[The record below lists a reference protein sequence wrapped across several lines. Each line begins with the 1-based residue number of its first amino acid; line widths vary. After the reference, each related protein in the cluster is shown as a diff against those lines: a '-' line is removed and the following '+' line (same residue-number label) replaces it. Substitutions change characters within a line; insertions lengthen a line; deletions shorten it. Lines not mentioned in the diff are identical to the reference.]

1 MGGEEA
7 QGLIQKRT
15 WTHAELE
22 QASELLEVCNAYE
35 GLNVK
40 LAITMLRTRSGR
52 EINDFLYYAGGKL
65 VGLLAL
71 DSTGSKDKEVIAMV
85 HPDFRRQGIATSLLA
100 AARAEAQQ
108 RGIERFILA
117 CERFSRSGQA
127 FVAALGAHYDYSEHK
142 MVLTAPRTRED
153 YTERLSLRRATEA
166 DIEDLARI
174 ISACFGQTQEGAR
187 RHVAESMHD
196 PYNQFFIM
204 QYPPSRETS
213 NRPGGFAPGGK
224 AVGCLNLFIDDREYG
239 IYTFGILPQY
249 RRRGFGRQMLEQLIK
264 DIQANNENSKRRI
277 ALDVESENR
286 AAISLYHSCGFQEI
300 TTYGYYN
307 LDLV

>member
-1 MGGEEA
+1 M

-15 WTHAELE
+15 WTNAELE
-22 QASELLEVCNAYE
+22 QVDELLEVCNAYE

-40 LAITMLRTRSGR
+40 LAITMLRTRTGR
-52 EINDFLYYAGGKL
+52 ETNDFLYYVRGKL

-71 DSTGSKDKEVIAMV
+71 DSIGSKDKEVTAMV
-85 HPDFRRQGIATSLLA
+85 HPDYRRQGIATSLLA

-127 FVAALGAHYDYSEHK
+127 FVAAVGAQYDYSEHK
-142 MVLTAPRTRED
+142 MVLTALRARED
-153 YTERLSLRRATEA
+153 YMERLSLRRATEA
-166 DIEDLARI
+166 DIEVLAHI
-174 ISACFGQTQEGAR
+174 ITACFGQTPEGAR

-196 PYNQFFIM
+196 PYNQYFIAA
-204 QYPPSRETS
+204 SED
-213 NRPGGFAPGGK
+213 K
-224 AVGCLNLFIDDREYG
+224 AVGCLDLFIDDREYG

-249 RRRGFGRQMLEQLIK
+249 RRRGFGRQMLGQLIK
-264 DIQANNENSKRRI
+264 DIHTNNVSGKRRI
-277 ALDVESENR
+277 ALEVESENSP
-286 AAISLYHSCGFQEI
+286 AISLYRSCGFQEI

>member
-1 MGGEEA
+1 M
-7 QGLIQKRT
+7 QGLIQKRI
-15 WTHAELE
+15 WTNAELE
-22 QASELLEVCNAYE
+22 QVDELLEVCNAYE

-40 LAITMLRTRSGR
+40 LAITMLRTRTGR
-52 EINDFLYYAGGKL
+52 ETNDFLYYVRGKL

-71 DSTGSKDKEVIAMV
+71 DSIGSKDKEVTAMV
-85 HPDFRRQGIATSLLA
+85 HPDYRRQGIATSLLA

-127 FVAALGAHYDYSEHK
+127 FVAAVGAQYDYSEHK
-142 MVLTAPRTRED
+142 MVLTALRTRED
-153 YTERLSLRRATEA
+153 YTERLSLRHATEA
-166 DIEDLARI
+166 DIEVLAHI
-174 ISACFGQTQEGAR
+174 ITACFGQTPEGAR

-196 PYNQFFIM
+196 PYNQYFIA
-204 QYPPSRETS
+204 
-213 NRPGGFAPGGK
+213 APGDK
-224 AVGCLNLFIDDREYG
+224 AVGCLDLFMDDREYG

-249 RRRGFGRQMLEQLIK
+249 RRRGFGRQMLGQLIK
-264 DIQANNENSKRRI
+264 DIHTNNVSGKRRI
-277 ALDVESENR
+277 ALEVESENSP
-286 AAISLYHSCGFQEI
+286 AISLYRSCGFQEI